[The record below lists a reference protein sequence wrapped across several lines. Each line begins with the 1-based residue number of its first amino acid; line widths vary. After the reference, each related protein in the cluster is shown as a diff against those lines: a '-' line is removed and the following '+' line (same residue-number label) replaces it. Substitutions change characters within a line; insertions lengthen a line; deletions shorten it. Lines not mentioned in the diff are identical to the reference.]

1 MVGGGKPRTLLLF
14 RNALRDEYKYSSFI
28 SKRLPGPAHLTG
40 PLWVPFPLYL
50 PTSSDLCRMPF
61 RSYSI
66 GFWLMCLSSFL
77 FFLSFNLLLPALP
90 DHLTQ
95 LGGADYKGF
104 IIALFTLTAAI
115 SRPFSGKLA
124 DTVGRI
130 PVMVFGSLV
139 CVVCGFIYPLALTVA
154 GFMGL
159 RLLHGF
165 STGFKPTGTAAFI
178 ADIVPVAR
186 RGEAMGLLGVTGT
199 LGMAAGPALGD
210 WLAAHFTINTLFYC
224 SSGIALV
231 SVLVQGT
238 LTETLPAAQRQ
249 RFRWH
254 LLRLKLEEVIEPRVL
269 RPALVTLLCL
279 FPFGAVLTVV
289 PDQSRFLELP
299 NRGLFYIAYTVSS
312 LLVRLLAGRASDRF
326 GRVRVL
332 RWSAGILALSLA
344 LLTFLATP
352 TSFLLAALVFG
363 IGTGLN
369 SPTLY
374 AWTVDLSHPAHR
386 GRAVATMYIA
396 LEVGIGLGALLAG
409 WIFDN
414 QVARLPYVHGMSLA
428 AVLLAVA
435 YLALIP
441 TDVAGAAARAAED
454 EQRAPAAEEVV

>member
-1 MVGGGKPRTLLLF
+1 LGSSNATIAPTTARQTYTL
-14 RNALRDEYKYSSFI
+14 
-28 SKRLPGPAHLTG
+28 
-40 PLWVPFPLYL
+40 
-50 PTSSDLCRMPF
+50 
-61 RSYSI
+61 

-95 LGGADYKGF
+95 LGGADYKGL
-104 IIALFTLTAAI
+104 IIAMFTLTAGL

-130 PVMVFGSLV
+130 PVMVLGSLV
-139 CVVCGFIYPLALTVA
+139 CVACGFIYPLAITVT
-154 GFMGL
+154 GFLGL

-178 ADIVPVAR
+178 ADIVPAER

-199 LGMAAGPALGD
+199 LGMSLGPALGD
-210 WLAAHFTINTLFYC
+210 WLAAHYSLNTLFYT
-224 SSGIALV
+224 SSAIALV

-238 LTETLPAAQRQ
+238 LTETLPVEQRQ
-249 RFRWH
+249 RFRWG
-254 LLRLKLEEVIEPRVL
+254 LLRLRLEEVFEPRVL
-269 RPALVTLLCL
+269 RPAFVTLLCL
-279 FPFGAVLTVV
+279 LPLGAVLTVV
-289 PDQSRFLELP
+289 PDQSRFLGLS

-312 LLVRLLAGRASDRF
+312 LLVRLLAGRASDRH

-332 RWSAGILALSLA
+332 RWSAAILAVSLA
-344 LLTFLATP
+344 LLTFWSSP
-352 TSFLLAALVFG
+352 TMFLVAAVIFG

-396 LEVGIGLGALLAG
+396 LELGIGLGALMAG
-409 WIFDN
+409 WVFDN
-414 QVARLPYVHGMSLA
+414 QPARLPYVYGVSLTV
-428 AVLLAVA
+428 VLAAVA
-435 YLALIP
+435 YLALLP
-441 TDVAGAAARAAED
+441 TDMPGAAAPAAEVT
-454 EQRAPAAEEVV
+454 PAAEEVM

>member
-1 MVGGGKPRTLLLF
+1 
-14 RNALRDEYKYSSFI
+14 
-28 SKRLPGPAHLTG
+28 
-40 PLWVPFPLYL
+40 
-50 PTSSDLCRMPF
+50 MPF
-61 RSYSI
+61 RSYSV

-115 SRPFSGKLA
+115 SRPFSGKLS

-130 PVMVFGSLV
+130 PVMVFGSVV
-139 CVVCGFIYPLALTVA
+139 CVVCGLIYPWALTVT
-154 GFMGL
+154 GFLGL

-165 STGFKPTGTAAFI
+165 STGFKPTATAAFM

-186 RGEAMGLLGVTGT
+186 RGEAMGLLGITGS

-210 WLAAHFTINTLFYC
+210 WLAAHYSLNTLFYV
-224 SSGIALV
+224 SSGVALL

-238 LTETLPAAQRQ
+238 LRETLAPAQRV
-249 RFRWH
+249 RFRWG
-254 LLRLKLEEVIEPRVL
+254 LLKLRLREEVIEPRVL

-289 PDQSRFLELP
+289 PDQSRFLGLS

-312 LLVRLLAGRASDRF
+312 LLVRLLGGRASDRY
-326 GRVRVL
+326 GRVPVL
-332 RWSAGILALSLA
+332 RWSAWVLALSLA
-344 LLTFLATP
+344 VLTFSTTP
-352 TSFLLAALVFG
+352 TGFLLAAAVFG

-369 SPTLY
+369 SPALY
-374 AWTVDLSHPAHR
+374 AWTVDLSHPQHR

-409 WIFDN
+409 WVFDN
-414 QVARLPYVHGMSLA
+414 QPARLPYVHGLSLA

-435 YLALIP
+435 YLARLTP
-441 TDVAGAAARAAED
+441 TQPPPAAAVEAAPEIEPTA
-454 EQRAPAAEEVV
+454 EQVV